1 MQSQRKFT
9 TLKQSCRT
17 FAKKCNLALNW
28 QTIIVQ
34 KISSTHCNI
43 SSTVIH
49 EWLLYF
55 SRVEGK
61 TFPSMGF
68 GINYGPWCCHLSIQ
82 AASSHQETN
91 SGHIFPEP
99 SSTQPYPILNPTTP
113 CSPSS
118 ETMLCILAD
127 HNEPYNTFVCHTS
140 DNRSYLPMKS
150 NSKQHLHF
158 LQCFCVLEANGSLC
172 ALWWN
177 PFFWKCEFIGS
188 IKSRYRGWRKAVK

>member
-68 GINYGPWCCHLSIQ
+68 GINYGPSMVLPPLYPGSLIPPRDQLWTHFPP
-82 AASSHQETN
+82 SHPQPN
-91 SGHIFPEP
+91 PIP
-99 SSTQPYPILNPTTP
+99 SSTQPPPVPPLQRQGCVSSLTTTTLIIPLFATRQTIDHIYQWRATLNNICISCSFFVSLRQMVLFVHFGEIL
-113 CSPSS
+113 PSGNVN
-118 ETMLCILAD
+118 L
-127 HNEPYNTFVCHTS
+127 
-140 DNRSYLPMKS
+140 
-150 NSKQHLHF
+150 
-158 LQCFCVLEANGSLC
+158 
-172 ALWWN
+172 
-177 PFFWKCEFIGS
+177 
-188 IKSRYRGWRKAVK
+188 

>member
-118 ETMLCILAD
+118 ETRFCILAD
-127 HNEPYNTFVCHTS
+127 NLIIPLFATRQTIDHICQWRATLNNICISCSVFVS
-140 DNRSYLPMKS
+140 L
-150 NSKQHLHF
+150 KQMVLFVHF
-158 LQCFCVLEANGSLC
+158 GEILSSGNVNL
-172 ALWWN
+172 
-177 PFFWKCEFIGS
+177 
-188 IKSRYRGWRKAVK
+188 

>member
-1 MQSQRKFT
+1 MRVLRDRTTKGSSLVPSSMPSSLCTCRSWIFTCKHCLIYSRFYGRIVGAPKYLAKLCWSKTLRLNAIMQSQRKFT

-91 SGHIFPEP
+91 SGHIFPRAIP
-99 SSTQPYPILNPTTP
+99 NPTLSHP
-113 CSPSS
+113 QPNHP
-118 ETMLCILAD
+118 LFPLFRD
-127 HNEPYNTFVCHTS
+127 KVVYP
-140 DNRSYLPMKS
+140 RWPQRPL
-150 NSKQHLHF
+150 
-158 LQCFCVLEANGSLC
+158 
-172 ALWWN
+172 
-177 PFFWKCEFIGS
+177 
-188 IKSRYRGWRKAVK
+188 